1 MKQERVT
8 GFVVPTAV
16 GVGVVGVADG
26 SKSSSW
32 SRWSRSIS

>member
-16 GVGVVGVADG
+16 GVGVADG